1 MPGSHLRPLE
11 LPGLLWVPESCIFNT
26 LRVILVCGR
35 DAGHLSLSVL
45 SGNINKTQDLQ
56 TSGELLRVTGNRKW
70 AFLKMKGCIL
80 SDFRDWLDWNR
91 E

>member
-1 MPGSHLRPLE
+1 MLLSLAISAIYGGLGKSSVPGSHLWPLE

-35 DAGHLSLSVL
+35 DASHLSLSVL
-45 SGNINKTQDLQ
+45 LGNINKTQDLQ
-56 TSGELLRVTGNRKW
+56 TSGELL
-70 AFLKMKGCIL
+70 
-80 SDFRDWLDWNR
+80 SHR